1 MKQIIETRMQ
11 GNETP
16 NILITIQMLK
26 GMIDALDQYDAEWR
40 IAETKPVSGRC
51 YPDQGP
57 AIDFSLDD
65 EFDSDNVSEHT
76 AIMVPQN
83 ELEGIFSIAEHL
95 GEGIRPEIFNVNGSR
110 IQTNGA
116 GLTNV
121 EKIIYYEAGQT
132 AQGAAVLPH
141 EDRSRRPWYL
151 YAGGIRQKF
160 NTTQEQA
167 ESLAHS
173 FKVLDTTSRMA
184 MQFAKWI
191 DKSGVEKAVGYF
203 SNMASELLAVAPDE
217 EPLDLIAYEE
227 SDDEIDADHPAEIE
241 TILADAYHLLDD
253 PRDAED
259 YPTWESLQPAS
270 FRFELSRV
278 RTSKTLDGLKAW
290 AKAQYGKT
298 IDKFTKP
305 QTQVLWDAYKI
316 RKAALTPPLSA
327 FAKKVIKR
335 LSEPGVNIRR
345 VKYWLYNEGPAKLNP
360 TELANAWQVI
370 KAKEAVIPNGV

>member
-1 MKQIIETRMQ
+1 MQIIETRIQ
-11 GNETP
+11 GNEVP
-16 NILITIQMLK
+16 NVNLTIQMLK
-26 GMIDALDQYDAEWR
+26 GMIDALDQYDAECR

-95 GEGIRPEIFNVNGSR
+95 GEGIRPDIFKVNGSR
-110 IQTNGA
+110 IQANGA
-116 GLTNV
+116 GLTNL

-141 EDRSRRPWYL
+141 EDRSRRAWYL

-160 NTTQEQA
+160 STTQEQA

-173 FKVLDTTSRMA
+173 FKVLDITYKMA

-253 PRDAED
+253 TGMP
-259 YPTWESLQPAS
+259 
-270 FRFELSRV
+270 
-278 RTSKTLDGLKAW
+278 
-290 AKAQYGKT
+290 KT
-298 IDKFTKP
+298 IQRGNLSSRLPSALNYPACVP
-305 QTQVLWDAYKI
+305 QKASMLSKCGLRLNTAYQ
-316 RKAALTPPLSA
+316 KAHSPSCH
-327 FAKKVIKR
+327 
-335 LSEPGVNIRR
+335 RR
-345 VKYWLYNEGPAKLNP
+345 
-360 TELANAWQVI
+360 
-370 KAKEAVIPNGV
+370 